1 MKLHGWKIAG
11 KSWTAFLGSLLT
23 LLIPL
28 LLQFSPMFPPPW
40 PAVIG
45 AVIAVLT
52 AVGVYHAPYTPVNN
66 RAAGSVTPL
75 NPPTVG
81 GPSSGSPWPTN

>member
-1 MKLHGWKIAG
+1 MPTKLHGWKIAG
-11 KSWTAFLGSLLT
+11 KSWTAFFGSLLT
-23 LLIPL
+23 LIIPL

-52 AVGVYHAPYTPVNN
+52 AVGVYHAPYQPVNK
-66 RAAGSVTPL
+66 AQSQPYSPPDVTG
-75 NPPTVG
+75 NN
-81 GPSSGSPWPTN
+81 PWPS

>member
-1 MKLHGWKIAG
+1 MKLHGWTVAG

-52 AVGVYHAPYTPVNN
+52 AVGVYHAPYQPVGRNS
-66 RAAGSVTPL
+66 ATVTPL
-75 NPPTVG
+75 NLPPVG
-81 GPSSGSPWPTN
+81 GPSGNSPWPTS